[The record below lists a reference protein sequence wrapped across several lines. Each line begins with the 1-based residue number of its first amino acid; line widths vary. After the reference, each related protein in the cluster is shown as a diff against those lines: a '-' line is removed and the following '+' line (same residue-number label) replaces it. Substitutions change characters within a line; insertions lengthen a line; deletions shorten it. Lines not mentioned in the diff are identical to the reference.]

1 MEIAALIDKP
11 DDLEQ
16 EILESKEFQG
26 KIVEE
31 ICQAK
36 TFLNSSKQTVPSP
49 SGNAIMPT
57 QPPQS
62 ADSENI
68 FRSLLE
74 EALSTYDKETKE
86 RQDKKLLDRKKRTG
100 SLGQTQKR
108 PLEEKDDCQ
117 RKKTT
122 EKWKQNHDV
131 PAEQNRKRIRLKE
144 RRDATEATRNG
155 NSKRNAA

>member
-57 QPPQS
+57 QLPQS
-62 ADSENI
+62 ADSQNN
-68 FRSLLE
+68 FRSLSE
-74 EALSTYDKETKE
+74 EALSNYDKETKE
-86 RQDKKLLDRKKRTG
+86 RQDKKLMDRKNAEEVCQKALE
-100 SLGQTQKR
+100 SLG
-108 PLEEKDDCQ
+108 LC
-117 RKKTT
+117 
-122 EKWKQNHDV
+122 
-131 PAEQNRKRIRLKE
+131 RL
-144 RRDATEATRNG
+144 G
-155 NSKRNAA
+155 SP